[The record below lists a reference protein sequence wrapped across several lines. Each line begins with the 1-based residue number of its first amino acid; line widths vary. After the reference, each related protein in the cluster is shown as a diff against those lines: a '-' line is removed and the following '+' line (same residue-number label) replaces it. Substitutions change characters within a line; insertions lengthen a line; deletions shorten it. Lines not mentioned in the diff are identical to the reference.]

1 MRTKAMSGDMS
12 WGKKW
17 WVRFAAGMM
26 VGLFAVAAVVVAGP
40 PLICHAFDIG
50 NAKSLP
56 WVSHDWNLSGGENYN
71 TAKLADDTI
80 AILEGSPKATL
91 VHMETL
97 RRATLY
103 ARKDSQAAKQLLAR
117 LMARAEAAQNAKNP
131 DALAIFDAG
140 YLAESYKQWLGE
152 GGQNPANGLDGYA
165 QVKRALQL
173 GGNDGEMEFAAALIS
188 LRGPEAGQ
196 REHAA
201 RAIAGA
207 KTDELLARNLNSHFL
222 GQSQTMAEMITGSA
236 ETKVARQ

>member
-1 MRTKAMSGDMS
+1 MKINGMS
-12 WGKKW
+12 W
-17 WVRFAAGMM
+17 RRSAAGMLVM
-26 VGLFAVAAVVVAGP
+26 FAIAAVVVAGP

-50 NAKSLP
+50 SAKSLP
-56 WVSHDWNLSGGENYN
+56 WVSHDWNLSGGENYD

-80 AILEGSPKATL
+80 AILDGSPKATL

-103 ARKDSQAAKQLLAR
+103 ARKDPQAAKQLLVR
-117 LMARAEAAQNAKNP
+117 LTARAEAAENSKHT

-152 GGQNPANGLDGYA
+152 GGQNPANGMNGYA
-165 QVKRALQL
+165 LVKKALQA
-173 GGNDGEMEFAAALIS
+173 GGDDAEMEFAAALIT
-188 LRGPEAGQ
+188 LRGPEAEH

-207 KTDELLARNLNSHFL
+207 KTNELLARNLNSHFL
-222 GQSQTMAEMITGSA
+222 GQSQTMAEMITRES
-236 ETKVARQ
+236 ENKVARQ

>member
-1 MRTKAMSGDMS
+1 MKINVMS
-12 WGKKW
+12 WS
-17 WVRFAAGMM
+17 RFAAGMLVM
-26 VGLFAVAAVVVAGP
+26 FAIVAVVVAGP
-40 PLICHAFDIG
+40 PLICHTFDIG
-50 NAKSLP
+50 SAKSLP
-56 WVSHDWNLSGGENYN
+56 WVSLDWNLSGGETYD
-71 TAKLADDTI
+71 TAKLAGDTI
-80 AILEGSPKATL
+80 ALLDASPKATL

-103 ARKDSQAAKQLLAR
+103 ARKDPQAAKQLLVR
-117 LMARAEAAQNAKNP
+117 LTARAGAAENSEHP

-152 GGQNPANGLDGYA
+152 GEQNPANGMNGYA
-165 QVKRALQL
+165 LVTKALQV
-173 GGNDGEMEFAAALIS
+173 GGDDAEMQFAAALIT
-188 LRGPEAGQ
+188 LRGPEAEH

-222 GQSQTMAEMITGSA
+222 GQSQTMAEMITRGS